1 VAVAG
6 QGAAKVAEPMAKR
19 KYDEV
24 NSSSQGSNQGLD
36 PQPNPSLLVSSS
48 GQAAYGGWYPNLP
61 SDSKSSSTSKGGD
74 GSDPNAIDI

>member
-1 VAVAG
+1 MAG

-24 NSSSQGSNQGLD
+24 NSSLQGSNQGLD
-36 PQPNPSLLVSSS
+36 PQPNPSLSS